1 MADFTIPEFLQ
12 NVDVDTIHQAMLDQ
26 LPEDIDKT
34 EGGFVWD
41 LTRPTAVI
49 ASELLEF
56 YAPEI
61 IKLIFPQWSYG
72 EYLDLLAPAYQV
84 TRKAA
89 NAASV
94 VLKLTGV
101 GGTAIPSG
109 TLFCTEEDA
118 DVPSIVFSTNDPVT
132 IGSGGTVTV
141 HATAVEAGTASNVD
155 AGTIILMSE
164 PIKGVET
171 ITNEAAATGG
181 TEEEDD
187 DSLRERMQQ
196 SAENSDTSYIGNMSD
211 FKRWAESVDGMGTAI
226 VMMDWNGPETVKI
239 ICTDAN
245 GVAANDS
252 ILAAVYDKIMS
263 PDTPINRLAPPNTI
277 LTVEAPE
284 FVDITY
290 SFSVVLT
297 GDFTTDT
304 VKESFEAKLDEYYKT
319 VSTDGAVRYTSVA
332 AMLSETEGVQ
342 DFKDLL
348 INGSSSNIAVSMD
361 QYPRTT
367 SITATEISEV

>member
-101 GGTAIPSG
+101 VGTAIPSG

-226 VMMDWNGPETVKI
+226 VMMD
-239 ICTDAN
+239 
-245 GVAANDS
+245 
-252 ILAAVYDKIMS
+252 
-263 PDTPINRLAPPNTI
+263 
-277 LTVEAPE
+277 
-284 FVDITY
+284 
-290 SFSVVLT
+290 
-297 GDFTTDT
+297 
-304 VKESFEAKLDEYYKT
+304 
-319 VSTDGAVRYTSVA
+319 
-332 AMLSETEGVQ
+332 
-342 DFKDLL
+342 
-348 INGSSSNIAVSMD
+348 
-361 QYPRTT
+361 
-367 SITATEISEV
+367 